1 MTAGNDEAL
10 GASAPVT
17 APVANVAVRATVS
30 NAFIMVCNVVSGD
43 KLLGTDKRQ
52 RLVDISKNDK
62 KGEQRSE
69 GIKNA
74 MKPRTSDV
82 CYD

>member
-10 GASAPVT
+10 GASVPAT
-17 APVANVAVRATVS
+17 APVAKVTVRATVS

-52 RLVDISKNDK
+52 RLVDISKNDE

-69 GIKNA
+69 GIKNV
-74 MKPRTSDV
+74 MKP
-82 CYD
+82 